1 MAHMPARVTRAFYA
15 EASGDLGLSGLG
27 DTVNVAEKKRHFDE
41 VLTTHETLAPVR
53 LYDQLCL
60 RERASAHRVS
70 TFSRS
75 VVISG
80 RRDGGMTKSALSARA
95 VSKYFGATCA
105 LANVDFEL
113 FAGEVHALIGE
124 NGAGKSTLVRILS
137 GVIKP
142 DQGEVFPDGQ
152 RAAFDSPRDAMAAGI
167 VTIPQELRLV
177 PSLSIA
183 ENLTLG
189 DPLVKRVLG
198 MRVIDRRRMRTAARD
213 QLAQLGLALDP
224 RIRVDR
230 LSYAERQLVAIA
242 KALRRHCKVLILDE
256 PTAALESR
264 EVERLF
270 TLIER
275 MKREGTAI
283 LYVTHRLD
291 EVDRLADRCTVLR
304 DGQVATV
311 ARRGDFKI
319 ADLIVAMTGGF
330 EMPPGDTVSQPGGI
344 VLEDVSRHPDAIRLR
359 ANEVLGLAGLLSSGA
374 GRMLRRLFGF
384 AGERIE
390 LRRNGV
396 LQQITSPADAIGIG
410 IGFVP
415 DERRLGLIMNQ
426 SIHDNILLP
435 SLDVIT
441 RGGRIDRGEGKRLV
455 EQMMELLDI
464 RPRRPELP
472 VAKLSGGNQQKVI
485 VAKWLA
491 RAVGVLLLDEPTQ
504 GIDVAAKAQIH
515 TLIRN
520 FAKRGGGVLVRCSD
534 LTELTLIC
542 DEILAVHQAH
552 IAERLQRSD
561 GYDEQ
566 RLHAAIGG

>member
-359 ANEVLGLAGLLSSGA
+359 ANEVLGLAGLLSNGA

-520 FAKRGGGVLVRCSD
+520 FAKRGGGVLVRSSD